1 MGEMSSAGKNKIKG
15 CWTCKDRRV
24 RCDLGQP
31 SCANCARVQQVCQ
44 GYSVRLSWPRD
55 GDTKRSMICPV
66 SSRCP
71 ADSRTGADIELVHT
85 SFFDMEMYYYLVE
98 LRSDRASDEAVI
110 LPDNLIL
117 PPPTPLRPADLNAEE
132 RELLRYFQ
140 STVFSTLPTFS
151 ADLAGVRDIL
161 VQMALTNH
169 NIPSRAVLHA
179 LLALSSLHR
188 DGLQLQAVQ
197 HKTVAVGAL
206 AASAKN
212 GVLTTTEAAQHVAA
226 NMLLCSFEIHMGTDS
241 HGHWPWYLMGAR
253 DIIKAAGLESQIF
266 RSDISELVMWTY
278 YHDVL
283 ARFSLLHWRRG
294 SVPKVFAKE
303 LGAEGWQRDLCAFV
317 TKLKLNFGP
326 LPTILRYLGDMVD
339 ALGESMLSPTPKDVL
354 QEKIHALEINVINV
368 PVPLIPPISSTKEDA
383 REIATLTELYRS
395 AVLVYIARICENK
408 FGESRDL
415 TPLLDKSF
423 CQLEQ
428 AHTCQRLFPIFI
440 LGCEANTD
448 ERRIIVLDLLRR
460 SEETHVRSLNSIRRG
475 LDSVWIQDDL
485 NADQDT
491 ALDYMNKLNVVVSS
505 SPTIPTFV

>member
-1 MGEMSSAGKNKIKG
+1 MSSAGKNKALRG

-24 RCDLGQP
+24 RCDRGLP

-44 GYSVRLSWPRD
+44 GYGMRLSWPRD
-55 GDTKRSMICPV
+55 GDTKRAMTCRV
-66 SSRCP
+66 SRCA
-71 ADSRTGADIELVHT
+71 ADSRNYADIELVHT

-98 LRSDRASDEAVI
+98 LRSNKVGDGGVI
-110 LPDNLIL
+110 LPNNLIL
-117 PPPTPLRPADLNAEE
+117 PPPTPLRPVDLNAEE

-140 STVFSTLPTFS
+140 STAFSTLATFS
-151 ADLAGVRDIL
+151 ADLAGVRDML
-161 VQMALTNH
+161 VQMALMNH
-169 NIPSRAVLHA
+169 TIPSRAVLHA
-179 LLALSSLHR
+179 LLAFSSLHR
-188 DGLQLQAVQ
+188 DGLQLQAAQ
-197 HKTVAVGAL
+197 HKTAAVGAL

-212 GVLTTTEAAQHVAA
+212 GVVTTTEAAQHVAA

-253 DIIKAAGLESQIF
+253 DIIKAAGLENQIF
-266 RSDISELVMWTY
+266 KSEISELVMWTY

-294 SVPKVFAKE
+294 SVPQVFAKE

-317 TKLKLNFGP
+317 MKLKLNFGS

-339 ALGESMLSPTPKDVL
+339 ALCESLLSPTPMVVL
-354 QEKIHALEINVINV
+354 QEKIHTFELSVKNV
-368 PVPLIPPISSTKEDA
+368 PGPSIPPTASTKEDV
-383 REIATLTELYRS
+383 RRITSLTELYRS

-408 FGESRDL
+408 FGELRDL

-423 CQLEQ
+423 AQIEQ
-428 AHTCQRLFPIFI
+428 ADTCQRLFPIFI
-440 LGCEANTD
+440 LGCEADTD
-448 ERRIIVLDLLRR
+448 ERRITILDLLRR
-460 SEETHVRSLNSIRRG
+460 TEETYGRSMDTIRRG
-475 LDSVWIQDDL
+475 LESVWIQDDL

>member
-1 MGEMSSAGKNKIKG
+1 MGEKSSPGKNKAKG

-44 GYSVRLSWPRD
+44 GYGIRLSWPRE
-55 GDTKRSMICPV
+55 GDTKRSVTCQVSGCPGDG
-66 SSRCP
+66 R
-71 ADSRTGADIELVHT
+71 AGADIELVHT

-98 LRSDRASDEAVI
+98 LRSNRASDEAVI

-117 PPPTPLRPADLNAEE
+117 PPPMPLRPVDLNAEE

-140 STVFSTLPTFS
+140 FTVFYTLPTFS
-151 ADLAGVRDIL
+151 ADLAGVRDML
-161 VQMALTNH
+161 VQMALMNH
-169 NIPSRAVLHA
+169 TLPSRAVLHA

-197 HKTVAVGAL
+197 HKTAAVGAL
-206 AASAKN
+206 AASAKK
-212 GVLTTTEAAQHVAA
+212 GVLITTEAAQHVAA

-253 DIIKAAGLESQIF
+253 DIIKAAGLESHIF

-294 SVPKVFAKE
+294 SVPQVFAKE

-317 TKLKLNFGP
+317 TKLELNFGS
-326 LPTILRYLGDMVD
+326 LPTILRYLGDLVD
-339 ALGESMLSPTPKDVL
+339 ALGESMLLPTPRDVL
-354 QEKIHALEINVINV
+354 QEKIHSLEVSVINV
-368 PVPLIPPISSTKEDA
+368 PVPFTPPISSSTNEDA
-383 REIATLTELYRS
+383 REVATLTELYRS

-415 TPLLDKSF
+415 TRLLDRSF
-423 CQLEQ
+423 AQLEQ
-428 AHTCQRLFPIFI
+428 AHTCHRLFPVFI

-448 ERRIIVLDLLRR
+448 ERRIIILDLLRR
-460 SEETHVRSLNSIRRG
+460 TEETHIRSLNSIRRG

-485 NADQDT
+485 NADEDT
-491 ALDYMNKLNVVVSS
+491 ALDYVHKLNVVVSS